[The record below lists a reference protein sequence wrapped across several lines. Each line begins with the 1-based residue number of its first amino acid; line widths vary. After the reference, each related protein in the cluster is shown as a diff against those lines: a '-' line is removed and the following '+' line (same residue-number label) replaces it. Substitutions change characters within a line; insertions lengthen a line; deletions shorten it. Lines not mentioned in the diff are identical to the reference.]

1 MGFRNGKITRN
12 IFTPEELTEGVV
24 QAIHYRCLLEKPEVG
39 IRTAYAQVF
48 KKSSTGKETPFVR
61 FKKEALEKDREN
73 IEFLLGQIKAVH
85 SGSRILPF
93 DYGMVHYSGKV
104 WTTDSNILIQL
115 YELGL
120 ATGNLTPFVRSEKK
134 KFSLLLIC
142 VLLLL
147 HQMIQIL
154 QSGTKNI
161 RLKNPVKSPILTAIN
176 RYR

>member
-1 MGFRNGKITRN
+1 MGFRNGKIIRN
-12 IFTPEELTEGVV
+12 ESFEPEELTEWNVKV
-24 QAIHYRCLLEKPEVG
+24 IHRRCLLEKPEVG

-48 KKSSTGKETPFVR
+48 TKSSTGKETPFVR

-120 ATGNLTPFVRSEKK
+120 ATGNLTPFVRSEKNPEKIFTIIDMCSPTLAPNDPNFAEWYKEYQAK
-134 KFSLLLIC
+134 K
-142 VLLLL
+142 
-147 HQMIQIL
+147 
-154 QSGTKNI
+154 SG
-161 RLKNPVKSPILTAIN
+161 
-176 RYR
+176 